1 MPVRVALVQINPRVG
16 DLVGN
21 ATLIAQAADDAARL
35 GANLIVLPEMALTG
49 YPIED
54 LALRRSFQRAA
65 GEALANLAQELA
77 TRGAGGSAV
86 IVGGLGTSTGGAP
99 TNIAAVLRHGTLEA
113 VYVKHRLPTYGVFD
127 EDRLFEPGTD
137 PVTIEVEGARVGA
150 AICEDIWIDGP
161 AGPVGQLRARG
172 GVDLLAVLNGSP
184 FELGKERMRERFAA
198 RAAAA
203 LEAPVVYV
211 NLVGGQDDL
220 VFDGGSFAVSR
231 EGHLVAEAGRFHS
244 QTLLWDGSG
253 AGGRP
258 APMDGD
264 EQLYRALV
272 LGTRDYARKN
282 GFTSAILGL
291 SGGIDSALV
300 AAIATDALG
309 RGNVV
314 GVSMPSVYSSAHS
327 RDDAADLAA
336 RCGIDYRIHPIA
348 PMVEAYDAALRL
360 TGVAAENIQA
370 RVRGQI
376 LMGIS
381 NMEGHLVL
389 ATGNKS
395 ELATGYS
402 TIYGDAV
409 GGFAPLKDLVK
420 TRVWALARWR
430 DARAA
435 EDGEV
440 EPIPVSSILKE
451 PSAELRPGQLDRQ
464 SLPDYAV
471 LDEVLDQYIEHACS
485 RQDLL
490 AAGYPADAVDLAL
503 RATDRAE
510 WKRRQYP
517 PGPKVT
523 ALAFGRDR
531 RLPITNAWTEP

>member
-1 MPVRVALVQINPRVG
+1 MGVRVALVQINPTVG
-16 DLVGN
+16 DLTGN
-21 ATLIAQAADDAARL
+21 AILIAEAADDAARL
-35 GANLIVLPEMALTG
+35 GARLIVLPEMALTG

-54 LALRRSFQRAA
+54 LAQRPSFQRGVSQSLQA
-65 GEALANLAQELA
+65 LAQELA
-77 TRGAGGSAV
+77 TRGVGGCAV
-86 IVGGLGTSTGGAP
+86 IVGGLGRAPSGAP
-99 TNIAAVLRHGTLEA
+99 TNTATVVRHGTLEA
-113 VYVKHRLPTYGVFD
+113 VYVKHRLPNYGVFD
-127 EDRLFEPGTD
+127 EYRLFEPGTK
-137 PVTIEVEGARVGA
+137 PVIVDVDGARVGV
-150 AICEDIWIDGP
+150 AICEDIWTDGP
-161 AGPVGQLRARG
+161 QGPVAQLTAHG

-184 FELGKERMRERFAA
+184 FEVGKAAA
-198 RAAAA
+198 RHTLAATAA
-203 LEAPVVYV
+203 TALDAPVVYV

-220 VFDGGSFAVSR
+220 VFDGGSFVVSR
-231 EGHLVAEAGRFHS
+231 LGQVVAEAGRFHT
-244 QTLLWDGSG
+244 QTLL
-253 AGGRP
+253 A
-258 APMDGD
+258 DGD
-264 EQLYRALV
+264 ERGRRIVEMSDEEQLYRAVV
-272 LGTRDYARKN
+272 LGTRDYAHKN
-282 GFTSAILGL
+282 GFTSAIVGL

-300 AAIATDALG
+300 GTIATDALG

-314 GVSMPSVYSSAHS
+314 GVWMPSAYSSAHS
-327 RDDAADLAA
+327 REDAADVAA
-336 RCGIDYRIHPIA
+336 RCGIDYRVHPIG
-348 PMVEAYDAALRL
+348 PMVEAFDAALGL

-370 RVRGQI
+370 RVRGQV

-430 DARAA
+430 NARAA
-435 EDGEV
+435 QLGET
-440 EPIPVSSILKE
+440 EPIPANSIAKE

-471 LDEVLDQYIEHACS
+471 LDAVLDRYIEHASS

-490 AAGYPADAVDLAL
+490 AAGFPADAVAVALA
-503 RATDRAE
+503 ATDRSE

-523 ALAFGRDR
+523 SLAFGRDR
-531 RLPITNAWTEP
+531 RLPITNRWVEL